1 MTAYKMPAIQ
11 EFQHEIPAITS
22 PVDADGEDSEE
33 DGFTSDKPPFL
44 REISLSADNI
54 PVNDC
59 PLTRPVTPPRPPLRF
74 LPPRPRRHVFPPN
87 YYQFS

>member
-1 MTAYKMPAIQ
+1 MTACKMPTIQ

-22 PVDADGEDSEE
+22 PVDADDEDSEE

-54 PVNDC
+54 PVLCVNDC

-74 LPPRPRRHVFPPN
+74 LPKTKTTCI
-87 YYQFS
+87 ST